1 VKNVI
6 PTFGTGRGARGFTL
20 LELLV
25 VISIIGILAAIALP
39 NIGKFKPSVTAA
51 GSRQLLDAIARG
63 RQLAISQRTVV
74 YMVFVPTNFWL
85 HPAYQALPTVE
96 KEKALK
102 LLDKQCI
109 GYNFVSLRSMGDQP
123 GAPTARYLDSWK
135 TLPDG
140 VFIPRE
146 KFGLRNA
153 NQPVMKIYTN
163 GPLPGLTRLL
173 AFNVLGFSISSSIP
187 FPSESAPSAGGQ
199 EPWVPLRYIAFNHL
213 GQLAT
218 GVDEDIPL
226 ALGNVSF
233 SRNQSTK
240 EPTLL
245 PPVFNE
251 SPPGNA
257 TNMFHL
263 VHIDWLTGRARVERQ
278 EIQ

>member
-1 VKNVI
+1 MKNVI

-173 AFNVLGFSISSSIP
+173 AFNFSGSASP
-187 FPSESAPSAGGQ
+187 VPSRFLRNQP
-199 EPWVPLRYIAFNHL
+199 PLRE
-213 GQLAT
+213 G
-218 GVDEDIPL
+218 
-226 ALGNVSF
+226 
-233 SRNQSTK
+233 RNPGCLSVILHSTISASW
-240 EPTLL
+240 PQGWMRIF
-245 PPVFNE
+245 P
-251 SPPGNA
+251 
-257 TNMFHL
+257 
-263 VHIDWLTGRARVERQ
+263 WLWVT
-278 EIQ
+278 